1 MKHPRMSAQCEL
13 PEDPCSAYRV
23 GDPTVALKIEKLTDS
38 VKVKNAPV
46 LSLEDQFTFGVWI
59 QPTTSVHQH
68 QEYFLV
74 IHIANNY
81 ALSCGNGCV
90 QVAFRNEKPGWMWK
104 KTGIQLVHNQW
115 THIAVSYDSVRRQ
128 ATVIKDGIALET
140 IPVKG
145 KLAPNV
151 NHLIIK
157 LLRLSASKEDDNPNN
172 AGEESSFTGMISNLK
187 IWKTVLTDTQIK
199 NQINKPPSFLSP
211 EDQHLVCWWKFDEGY
226 DNKVFDSKSN
236 APEGLVAGCSWWIAK
251 NATGT
256 VQVPPS
262 TLLGDLRA
270 MLNNPIS
277 SDVQLSVDK
286 DGPVINA
293 HKMILATRSEWFKAM
308 LVNNMC
314 ESSMRVIAVKD
325 ISFDTL
331 SLLVEYLYT
340 DSVNIDESN
349 VVDLFVAADKF
360 QVKRLQAICENF
372 LIKNIDEDN
381 IIQVFELA
389 DRVNAA
395 QLRTFCINWILS
407 NFGEVLR
414 KGEHL
419 NLSRDLQM
427 EINQLAADQL
437 FTKRRKSS

>member
-1 MKHPRMSAQCEL
+1 M
-13 PEDPCSAYRV
+13 

-38 VKVKNAPV
+38 VKVKNANV

-128 ATVIKDGIALET
+128 ATVMKDGNTLET

-157 LLRLSASKEDDNPNN
+157 LLRLSASKEDDNPNTVC
-172 AGEESSFTGMISNLK
+172 EDSSFTGMISNLK
-187 IWKTVLTDTQIK
+187 IWKTVLTEAQIK
-199 NQINKPPSFLSP
+199 NQINKPASLMST
-211 EDQHLVCWWKFDEGY
+211 EDTQHLVCWWKFDEGY
-226 DNKVFDSKSN
+226 DNKVFDSINN
-236 APEGLVAGCSWWIAK
+236 APEGIVTGCSWWIAK

-256 VQVPPS
+256 VQVPAS
-262 TLLGDLRA
+262 TLFCDLKA
-270 MLNNPIS
+270 MLNNPTS
-277 SDVQLSVDK
+277 SDIQLAVEK
-286 DGPVINA
+286 EGPVINA
-293 HKMILATRSEWFKAM
+293 HKIILSTRSEWFKAM
-308 LVNNMC
+308 LANNMC
-314 ESSMRVIAVKD
+314 EANMRTITVKD
-325 ISFDTL
+325 IAFDTL
-331 SLLVEYLYT
+331 SLLIEYLYT
-340 DSVNIDESN
+340 DSVTIDESN
-349 VVDLFVAADKF
+349 VVDLFIAADKF

-389 DRVNAA
+389 DRVNAT
-395 QLRTFCINWILS
+395 QLRTFCVNWILS

-419 NLSRDLQM
+419 NLSRELQM
-427 EINQLAADQL
+427 ELNGLAAEQI
-437 FTKRRKSS
+437 FAKRRKP